1 MLYGTLWIIFLA
13 YLTKELPVGYQQ
25 VAASLKS
32 VHPELEDASRIFGAT
47 RLRALADITAPL
59 IRNGVIATW
68 ILIFIGSIREL
79 SATILLFTAK
89 TKTISVTMFDLRES
103 NDWGPIA
110 VLSITMLAHHLRDG
124 RRDHLLHRPEAC
136 LSALPLLGLMLG
148 DATGIGPEQ
157 CARVLADRRL
167 ADAARLV
174 VFGDARVLEQG
185 ARDAGVE
192 LAWRSCSS
200 PDDVDWTSPE
210 VPIVDLRN
218 LDPNTIGR
226 GAISADSGRITGET
240 LKVMID
246 LALDGRLD
254 GICFAPLNKAALHAG
269 GWKFNDEHQMFAHL
283 TGHRGFFGE
292 MNVLDDKWMSRVT
305 SHVSLRTA
313 LDQITPQRIDDAL
326 TLADATMRGAG
337 FATPRIAV
345 AALNPHGGE
354 GGLFGREEIEII
366 APAVAKAA
374 ARGIA
379 CQGPFPADTV
389 FLKGFGAATSTACS
403 RCTTTRARSR
413 PSSKGFNRGVTVT
426 GGLATVFTTPAHG
439 TAFDIVGKGI
449 ATTGALEQAVRLCA
463 RLSQTQSDSE
473 GSHAM
478 TSTTDYVAGFIVD
491 TRSA

>member
-1 MLYGTLWIIFLA
+1 M
-13 YLTKELPVGYQQ
+13 
-25 VAASLKS
+25 
-32 VHPELEDASRIFGAT
+32 
-47 RLRALADITAPL
+47 
-59 IRNGVIATW
+59 
-68 ILIFIGSIREL
+68 
-79 SATILLFTAK
+79 
-89 TKTISVTMFDLRES
+89 
-103 NDWGPIA
+103 
-110 VLSITMLAHHLRDG
+110 
-124 RRDHLLHRPEAC
+124 
-136 LSALPLLGLMLG
+136 SALPLLGLMLG

-174 VFGDARVLEQG
+174 VFGDARVLEMG

-192 LAWRSCSS
+192 LAWRGYGSS
-200 PDDVDWTSPE
+200 GDVDWASPE

-218 LDPNTIGR
+218 LDPGEIVR

-246 LALDGRLD
+246 LALAGRLD

-283 TGHRGFFGE
+283 TGHKGFFGE
-292 MNVLDDKWMSRVT
+292 MNVLDGKWMSRVT

-313 LDQITPQRIDDAL
+313 LEQITPQRIDDAL

-337 FATPRIAV
+337 FDKPRIAV

-374 ARGIA
+374 GRGIA
-379 CQGPFPADTV
+379 CMGPYPADTV
-389 FLKGFGAATSTACS
+389 FIKGFGPDFDGVLTMYHDQGQIATKL
-403 RCTTTRARSR
+403 
-413 PSSKGFNRGVTVT
+413 KGFNRGVTVT

-463 RLSQTQSDSE
+463 QLATSRRL
-473 GSHAM
+473 A
-478 TSTTDYVAGFIVD
+478 TSRKKGI
-491 TRSA
+491 